1 MEIPR
6 ILSANNKQL
15 WCLVKIY
22 SEKISDGFPNV
33 LVQRRCTDTNFAGGF
48 ENPYSHCTFMNRR
61 SNLYAYIQTA
71 YRADADHVDSQVCK
85 KDSEYR
91 PSSFNSENVQTTAAE
106 SW

>member
-1 MEIPR
+1 
-6 ILSANNKQL
+6 
-15 WCLVKIY
+15 
-22 SEKISDGFPNV
+22 
-33 LVQRRCTDTNFAGGF
+33 
-48 ENPYSHCTFMNRR
+48 MNRR

-106 SW
+106 S